1 MDFFNVLLLLTT
13 GTTPGGGTTPGTGTG
28 GSISFDFAKTLMK
41 GIAGTVKGIGS
52 GIVVILGILLI
63 IAGVIQLAKALA
75 SSGRAANWVAIVGCI
90 VLGGIFAIGGFKMV
104 TGVYMMGAGKETV
117 DVLLKGIEPNNGAT
131 IEKGSANSTDPTK
144 SSAYAMSSLIDGFIL
159 PFGQMLCVCVGAL
172 LITICCVKVGKY
184 FMAGGR
190 GQVEW
195 LRVLAMCLIGGAM
208 FAGVNAGN
216 NLDSP
221 PWDWIKK
228 TAVGAFKDTVN
239 AVADGGS
246 NSASSYANTIN
257 ATALDQWAQQQGS
270 GGGGTNST
278 NTTNTTTPYSLLA

>member
-13 GTTPGGGTTPGTGTG
+13 STTSSSTGV
-28 GSISFDFAKTLMK
+28 SFDFAKTLFK

-52 GIVVILGILLI
+52 GIVVILGIMLI
-63 IAGVIQLAKALA
+63 VAGVVQLAKALA
-75 SSGRAANWVAIVGCI
+75 SSGRAANWVAILGCI

-104 TGVYMMGAGKETV
+104 TDTYMMGAGKETV
-117 DVLLKGIEPNNGAT
+117 DVLLKGIEPNNDASIT
-131 IEKGSANSTDPTK
+131 EGSAGSKDPTE
-144 SSAYAMSSLIDGFIL
+144 SSAYAMSSLIKGFVI

-184 FMAGGR
+184 FMSGGR

-208 FAGVNAGN
+208 FAGVTAGN
-216 NLDSP
+216 NLDTP

-246 NSASSYANTIN
+246 NSAGSYMDPIDASPM
-257 ATALDQWAQQQGS
+257 DQWAQQQGS
-270 GGGGTNST
+270 GGGGNST
-278 NTTNTTTPYSLLA
+278 NTTTP